1 MEKLL
6 EIKNLKKTY
15 DHKEVLKDISIVL
28 NQGEIIGLIG
38 KNGAGKTTLMKIL
51 LGLTSFDYG
60 SIEYKGDRSYLQKY
74 EVMSQFGYLLEC
86 KLFEYLNGFDNLYV
100 SEKYANSPKNKN
112 ELKGKILELLNF
124 VDLPNNHKM
133 VKGYSFGMKQRLG
146 LVLALMGNPKV
157 LILDEPFVGLDPM
170 GVEHFKRYIFEMKE
184 KRGITI
190 LISSHQLSEIE
201 QICDR
206 YLFIRDK
213 KVKEI
218 VKINNE
224 KIKIILHNPTSKLI
238 KKLKSIVYVN
248 QNEISFSKNM
258 QLLDTVLKLIYLEK
272 GEIQDIDI
280 ENTGLENLFKE

>member
-146 LVLALMGNPKV
+146 LALALMGNPKV
-157 LILDEPFVGLDPM
+157 LILDEPFVGLDSM

-272 GEIQDIDI
+272 GKIQDIDI